1 MKQPGAMTKIALM
14 AALLLATSSAHAQSR
29 GAQLERLGAARINAK
44 LMAQH
49 FLCPGADK
57 DEIVSWVTDVSDR
70 IEKRERTRSFSQ
82 LIQAELSKLV
92 KGPIQQIGPQ
102 AWCAQQKRQPFY
114 NHFFKREGT
123 TRTSTP

>member
-1 MKQPGAMTKIALM
+1 MP
-14 AALLLATSSAHAQSR
+14 
-29 GAQLERLGAARINAK
+29 K

-102 AWCAQQKRQPFY
+102 AWCAQQKRRPFY

-123 TRTSTP
+123 TRTSAP

>member
-1 MKQPGAMTKIALM
+1 MVCCGAPRTTEDKMKQPGAMTKIALM

-49 FLCPGADK
+49 FLCPEADK

-70 IEKRERTRSFSQ
+70 IEKRERVPALLAS
-82 LIQAELSKLV
+82 
-92 KGPIQQIGPQ
+92 
-102 AWCAQQKRQPFY
+102 
-114 NHFFKREGT
+114 
-123 TRTSTP
+123 